1 MPIFP
6 AANLATEVDIRP
18 GPPPGFLR
26 RILHTLSGA
35 TRPRSVFSSR
45 SRTILSNST
54 ERVRTCLQVRKNGET
69 LVVGAIAKVRNLA
82 GEMSWAMKVVWRQIP
97 GKKFVAVRVG
107 FDSDSIIGTFGSNLG
122 PLQ

>member
-69 LVVGAIAKVRNLA
+69 LVVGAIAKGEESCGRNELGHESGMA
-82 GEMSWAMKVVWRQIP
+82 ANSWEEIC
-97 GKKFVAVRVG
+97 
-107 FDSDSIIGTFGSNLG
+107 GSTRRIR
-122 PLQ
+122 